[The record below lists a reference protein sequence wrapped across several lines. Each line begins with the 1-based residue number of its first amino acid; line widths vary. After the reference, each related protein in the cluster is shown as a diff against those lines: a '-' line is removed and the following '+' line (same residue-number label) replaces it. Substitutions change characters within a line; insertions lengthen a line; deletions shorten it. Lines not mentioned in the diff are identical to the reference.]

1 MFSKRSFRTC
11 IYEAAHL
18 SWERQRERERTSTWP
33 HNLFMEPECRMKQL
47 CASHH
52 LAADFRWLWSD
63 PSFRQ
68 GDFFFFFFPRPPL
81 YSARLCFIVRGLEG
95 TMHQTVVQHKHLDT
109 AHWFFFFFWDA
120 LSAVSACF
128 CLRRFFTVTKWPT
141 QWAASGPEPLMFQTV
156 TAAAEVRLH
165 HQKSLVFF
173 AIMSKCVSLL
183 FVLLRFCPSAT
194 LGVGA

>member
-1 MFSKRSFRTC
+1 MQN
-11 IYEAAHL
+11 EATLCFTSPGCWFQMTVVWSVLQTGWLL
-18 SWERQRERERTSTWP
+18 S
-33 HNLFMEPECRMKQL
+33 
-47 CASHH
+47 
-52 LAADFRWLWSD
+52 
-63 PSFRQ
+63 
-68 GDFFFFFFPRPPL
+68 FFFFPPRPPL

-109 AHWFFFFFWDA
+109 AHWFFFF
-120 LSAVSACF
+120 LSAVSAWF

-156 TAAAEVRLH
+156 TAVAEVRLH

-173 AIMSKCVSLL
+173 AMMSKCVSLL

-194 LGVGA
+194 LVVGA